1 MIKEVLQ
8 LPPIPS
14 PHECLWKILRIT
26 WAAAQQGP
34 RVVFCHG
41 WILPPSR
48 LNYNF
53 LVHTYG
59 KAHKKERFPGIPT
72 LRLGQGFLCLQ
83 RNKKCIMDYKLRQ
96 FV

>member
-1 MIKEVLQ
+1 M
-8 LPPIPS
+8 
-14 PHECLWKILRIT
+14 
-26 WAAAQQGP
+26 
-34 RVVFCHG
+34 
-41 WILPPSR
+41 PPSR

-83 RNKKCIMDYKLRQ
+83 RNKTCIMDYKLRQ
-96 FV
+96 FVQGHKGQQGAGMNR

>member
-1 MIKEVLQ
+1 MEDIEDN
-8 LPPIPS
+8 PPDNWGS
-14 PHECLWKILRIT
+14 RSAGTTSHF
-26 WAAAQQGP
+26 
-34 RVVFCHG
+34 FCHG

-72 LRLGQGFLCLQ
+72 LRLGQGFLGLQ
-83 RNKKCIMDYKLRQ
+83 RNKKCIMDYKLLQ